1 MRAAIYAKYLLGRD
15 RDKTSTIEGQLAMCR
30 EKAASEG
37 IAIDDN
43 HMYND
48 SGISGGTIERDA
60 FQQMLSNIEAGV
72 FPETLYAKDEKRLS
86 RNEREVRGWWSRF
99 GNTR

>member
-1 MRAAIYAKYLLGRD
+1 
-15 RDKTSTIEGQLAMCR
+15 MCR

-43 HMYND
+43 HIYID
-48 SGISGGTIERDA
+48 RGISSGTIERDA

-72 FPETLYAKDEKRLS
+72 FPETLYAKDDKRLF
-86 RNEREVRGWWSRF
+86 RNERTYRPDAIDR
-99 GNTR
+99 